1 VLEYNALQDMSLS
14 EQSELVLKNYR
25 YYLLIEKPSPL
36 LKCLY
41 AEAVVKLTDG
51 LTLEKIQKLTLEN
64 TDKVELMKELNIFS
78 SNAIH
83 FIKDKR

>member
-1 VLEYNALQDMSLS
+1 VLEYNALQDMSLA
-14 EQSELVLKNYR
+14 EQSELVLKNYK

-51 LTLEKIQKLTLEN
+51 LTLQKIQKLTLEN
-64 TDKVELMKELNIFS
+64 IDKVKLMEELGIFN

-83 FIKDKR
+83 FIKDKK